1 MVEYEGPIVRTAPS
15 TQIATVDLSVRHLAD
30 EAGV

>member
-1 MVEYEGPIVRTAPS
+1 MVEYEGPIVCTASS
-15 TQIATVDLSVRHLAD
+15 TQRARVDLSVRDLAD

>member
-1 MVEYEGPIVRTAPS
+1 MVECEGPIVHTAHS
-15 TQIATVDLSVRHLAD
+15 TQIARVDLGVRDLAD